1 MGIKNIFA
9 LKKAT
14 RYSLRFV
21 QPSLDAGNSLKW
33 LLGIFQDGGPLTHSQ
48 VLSTFQ
54 DGGRVKFPTLGTV
67 VDVKIPTHVRF
78 TKSNSRGL
86 PGPPILGQTIDR
98 CITLTF
104 FTKAAHLSL
113 VINTECLKIQIK
125 KSCVKQT
132 SVREPEVER
141 PCQRMRRC
149 EVHTAWWH
157 SCLVAQLPYAII
169 FRNDVNVWERG
180 ASVIKVTRYL
190 ADDWLFNIHNG
201 VQFGL

>member
-14 RYSLRFV
+14 RYSFPFV

-86 PGPPILGQTIDR
+86 PGPRILGQTIDR
-98 CITLTF
+98 CITLCI
-104 FTKAAHLSL
+104 LENYWENL
-113 VINTECLKIQIK
+113 CLLD
-125 KSCVKQT
+125 
-132 SVREPEVER
+132 EPHKFKMIL
-141 PCQRMRRC
+141 CDL
-149 EVHTAWWH
+149 W
-157 SCLVAQLPYAII
+157 
-169 FRNDVNVWERG
+169 
-180 ASVIKVTRYL
+180 K
-190 ADDWLFNIHNG
+190 
-201 VQFGL
+201 

>member
-1 MGIKNIFA
+1 MGIKNNIFA

-14 RYSLRFV
+14 QYSLPFF

-98 CITLTF
+98 CIRTSWRLTLVNPQ
-104 FTKAAHLSL
+104 AA
-113 VINTECLKIQIK
+113 
-125 KSCVKQT
+125 QT
-132 SVREPEVER
+132 
-141 PCQRMRRC
+141 
-149 EVHTAWWH
+149 
-157 SCLVAQLPYAII
+157 
-169 FRNDVNVWERG
+169 
-180 ASVIKVTRYL
+180 
-190 ADDWLFNIHNG
+190 
-201 VQFGL
+201 

>member
-9 LKKAT
+9 LQKAT
-14 RYSLRFV
+14 RYSFPFV

-78 TKSNSRGL
+78 TTSNSRGL

-98 CITLTF
+98 CTLNWKSAF
-104 FTKAAHLSL
+104 SLHRSFGGKSSWARIWSHLLCLCVICMGNCSWFTDGKLWF
-113 VINTECLKIQIK
+113 T
-125 KSCVKQT
+125 
-132 SVREPEVER
+132 
-141 PCQRMRRC
+141 
-149 EVHTAWWH
+149 
-157 SCLVAQLPYAII
+157 
-169 FRNDVNVWERG
+169 
-180 ASVIKVTRYL
+180 
-190 ADDWLFNIHNG
+190 DDE
-201 VQFGL
+201 

>member
-1 MGIKNIFA
+1 MGIKNNIFA

-14 RYSLRFV
+14 RYSLPFF

-78 TKSNSRGL
+78 TKSNSHGL

-98 CITLTF
+98 CIKQQTIQFSLKNILPEITNCSLHNSIDTALSGRTSPRTDPLWKLTASDNHSRYF
-104 FTKAAHLSL
+104 SHMQVGKQPIHRWIVNVRPFGKICEDWVPSWSQSL
-113 VINTECLKIQIK
+113 EDALQFWPF
-125 KSCVKQT
+125 VKLT
-132 SVREPEVER
+132 EVE
-141 PCQRMRRC
+141 
-149 EVHTAWWH
+149 
-157 SCLVAQLPYAII
+157 
-169 FRNDVNVWERG
+169 
-180 ASVIKVTRYL
+180 
-190 ADDWLFNIHNG
+190 
-201 VQFGL
+201 